1 MGLFGKLLGGKNNND
16 SEPKNKEPNFS
27 YIAEL
32 ARLISSDDTQ
42 LMKKIDRMITSPA
55 MYFED
60 NVGHYDER
68 CVDVNGT
75 DADTLMW
82 IGLVDELS
90 EHGYLFGVDWKCEAA
105 DLKWA
110 LSQLKSGYVIPDL
123 SGSVLDESKDIVEW
137 GAVFNGKL
145 PDHCVCWVDIDS
157 DSYELIIVTTEVYD
171 KISKI
176 AESNGHRIVK
186 F

>member
-1 MGLFGKLLGGKNNND
+1 MAKIQQPD
-16 SEPKNKEPNFS
+16 FS

-60 NVGHYDER
+60 NVGRYDER
-68 CVDVNGT
+68 FVDVNET
-75 DADTLMW
+75 DADVLMW

-105 DLKWA
+105 DFKWA
-110 LSQLKSGYVIPDL
+110 LSQLKTGYVIPDL
-123 SGSVLDESKDIVEW
+123 SESVLDESKDIVEW
-137 GAVFNGKL
+137 GAVINSRL
-145 PDHCVCWVDIDS
+145 SDHCVCWVDIDS
-157 DSYELIIVTTEVYD
+157 DSYELIIVTAEAYD
-171 KISKI
+171 KISKT
-176 AESNGHRIVK
+176 AENNGHRIVK

>member
-1 MGLFGKLLGGKNNND
+1 MFGTNKND
-16 SEPKNKEPNFS
+16 GEQPRQEPDFS

-60 NVGHYDER
+60 NVGRYDER
-68 CVDVNGT
+68 CVDVDGT

-90 EHGYLFGVDWKCEAA
+90 ERGYLYSVDWKCEAA

-123 SGSVLDESKDIVEW
+123 SETVLDESKDIVEW

-145 PDHCVCWVDIDS
+145 PDHSVCWVDIDS
-157 DSYELIIVTTEVYD
+157 DSYELIIVTADTYD